1 MHSRN
6 SVRYYLIVAAV
17 LIFLFFS
24 NDFGLTDVQKTAIV
38 MAAGIDREGPTF
50 ILTAQIAVP
59 QSSDQGEQAQ
69 AVQIESRG
77 ETVAEAFNQINA
89 KTGWYPK
96 LVFCNLLV
104 LGEDTIKSNVFD
116 ALDFFIRDEY
126 MSDNCFVAACEG
138 TAKEILNTQT
148 PIDPMSG
155 VAAQKVLSA
164 HAARVGTV
172 APMTLREFS
181 IGYFNDNKSGYMPIL
196 KPESEQES
204 SGAKGG
210 EGQKQGESGQEEQ
223 KSEEGQNAGAFLPYI
238 PAAAGS
244 STQSAGGQKA
254 QGEEEKKVFSAA
266 ETALFYDGIYAD
278 KLDPDET
285 FAFSM
290 VMDKLRLASYTPV
303 SDGVPYTLIVKHN
316 QPSVKFSV
324 DKNAT
329 AKLNIKLKV
338 TAGLRYSRTLPR
350 T

>member
-181 IGYFNDNKSGYMPIL
+181 IGYFNDNKSGYMPII

-204 SGAKGG
+204 
-210 EGQKQGESGQEEQ
+210 
-223 KSEEGQNAGAFLPYI
+223 
-238 PAAAGS
+238 
-244 STQSAGGQKA
+244 
-254 QGEEEKKVFSAA
+254 
-266 ETALFYDGIYAD
+266 
-278 KLDPDET
+278 
-285 FAFSM
+285 
-290 VMDKLRLASYTPV
+290 
-303 SDGVPYTLIVKHN
+303 
-316 QPSVKFSV
+316 
-324 DKNAT
+324 
-329 AKLNIKLKV
+329 
-338 TAGLRYSRTLPR
+338 
-350 T
+350 

>member
-210 EGQKQGESGQEEQ
+210 GGQKQGESGQEEQ
-223 KSEEGQNAGAFLPYI
+223 KSEEGHNAG
-238 PAAAGS
+238 
-244 STQSAGGQKA
+244 Q
-254 QGEEEKKVFSAA
+254 
-266 ETALFYDGIYAD
+266 TA
-278 KLDPDET
+278 
-285 FAFSM
+285 
-290 VMDKLRLASYTPV
+290 
-303 SDGVPYTLIVKHN
+303 
-316 QPSVKFSV
+316 
-324 DKNAT
+324 
-329 AKLNIKLKV
+329 
-338 TAGLRYSRTLPR
+338 
-350 T
+350 